1 MKNKVYSLWLTTRN
15 KYYTQNTLW
24 LFIIFFRWNSFLAI
38 FFSIPFVRLCK
49 IGAFYCC
56 LILLAWIVLL
66 YFCSDLGRHVW
77 ILLSLWRSTYYNQ
90 SIGNCISVFS
100 LYKAQGPDSPTVPVV
115 DTIEAEKSTVLA
127 SVSSSDQPK
136 EQ

>member
-24 LFIIFFRWNSFLAI
+24 LFFFVEILFCLFFFLYH
-38 FFSIPFVRLCK
+38 VRLCK
-49 IGAFYCC
+49 IRAFYCC